1 MEQIK
6 HIETQNLYIFFFIAI
21 LLIVISSFIPNQR
34 FPLSIISIII
44 IIYVI
49 YLNIQNTIAL
59 HKANLDVLS
68 HETKQHVVTN
78 IVYSYFFTFSLG
90 LLLFFI
96 VGNQGSL
103 TNPPFSRESLKPF
116 SMEPRF
122 PYEPSVVM
130 FF

>member
-21 LLIVISSFIPNQR
+21 LLIVISSFIPPNQG
-34 FPLSIISIII
+34 FSLSIISILI

-49 YLNIQNTIAL
+49 YLNIQKTIAL
-59 HKANLDVLS
+59 HRTNLDVLS
-68 HETKQHVVTN
+68 HETKQQVVTN

-90 LLLFFI
+90 LLLFFV

-103 TNPPFSRESLKPF
+103 TNPPL
-116 SMEPRF
+116 M
-122 PYEPSVVM
+122 
-130 FF
+130 